1 MSIYET
7 GAIKSLKAGELLMQE
22 GEKGDCAY
30 IIETGSVEILID
42 RDGAEQIIG
51 TRGAGALLG
60 EMAMIDDQPR
70 TASVRAVEDCS
81 VLVISRE
88 DFARRTESADPIL
101 RMVTKVILT
110 RYRDMLGRSRLVVDP
125 PGTAAN
131 GDADAASLETDQELR
146 DLAVNTIKIYHELK
160 HGLQNG
166 ELQLYYQPIIDL
178 ESSRIAGF
186 EALARWIH
194 PEKGMISPGVFIPVA
209 EESGLIVE
217 ISRWALDESC
227 KAVKHLEQ
235 FNDGAAPLFISV
247 NFSVHDFSDRDFLH
261 HVTAIMEK
269 NKTPPA
275 HIHLEITESLLME
288 KPHVAKEALEKCRA
302 YGFEISIDDFGTGYS
317 SLSYLHSFPIDTLKI
332 DQSFIRSMMAQH
344 SSFQLVKSI
353 IALAKNL
360 DMRVIAEGI
369 EHPEEAAELH
379 KLSCEYCQG
388 FWFAKPQPLEE
399 AAALLQNWS
408 PPVYQTGKAAGSK

>member
-1 MSIYET
+1 MPIYET
-7 GAIKSLKAGELLMQE
+7 GAIQLLKAGELLMQE
-22 GEKGDCAY
+22 GEKGDYAY
-30 IIETGSVEILID
+30 IIETGSVEILIE
-42 RDGAEQIIG
+42 RDGQEQVIG

-60 EMAMIDDQPR
+60 EMAMIDNQPR
-70 TASVRAVEDCS
+70 TASVRAIEDCS

-88 DFARRTESADPIL
+88 DFARRTDAADPIL

-110 RYRDMLGRSRLVVDP
+110 RYRDMLGRSQLVVNP
-125 PGTAAN
+125 PDT
-131 GDADAASLETDQELR
+131 DAADTTDPAALETDQEMR

-160 HGLQNG
+160 HALKNG

-178 ESSRIAGF
+178 ATSRIAGF

-217 ISRWALDESC
+217 LSRWALDESC
-227 KAVKHLEQ
+227 KAVKKLEA
-235 FNDGAAPLFISV
+235 FSDGGAPLFISV

-269 NKTPPA
+269 NGTAPE

-288 KPHVAKEALEKCRA
+288 KPHVAKEALEKCRN

-332 DQSFIRSMMAQH
+332 DQSFIRSMMAQR

-369 EHPEEAAELH
+369 EHAEEAAELR
-379 KLSCEYCQG
+379 KLDCEYCQG

-399 AAALLQNWS
+399 AAALLQGWT
-408 PPVYQTGKAAGSK
+408 PPSYQADKAAGGK

>member
-7 GAIKSLKAGELLMQE
+7 GAIKSLKAGDLLMQE

-30 IIETGSVEILID
+30 IIETGSVEIVID
-42 RDGAEQIIG
+42 RGDAQHVIG

-70 TASVRAVEDCS
+70 TASVRALEDCS

-110 RYRDMLGRSRLVVDP
+110 RYRDMLGRSQLVVDP
-125 PGTAAN
+125 PA
-131 GDADAASLETDQELR
+131 ADAADPADLETDLELR

-160 HGLQNG
+160 HALENG
-166 ELQLYYQPIIDL
+166 ELQLYYQPIVDL
-178 ESSRIAGF
+178 ETSRIAGF

-217 ISRWALDESC
+217 LSRWALDESC
-227 KAVKHLEQ
+227 KAVKQLEP
-235 FNDGAAPLFISV
+235 FSDGVAPLFISV

-261 HVTAIMEK
+261 HVTAIMKK
-269 NKTPPA
+269 NNTAPE

-288 KPHVAKEALEKCRA
+288 KPHVAKEALEKCRE

-332 DQSFIRSMMAQH
+332 DQSFIRSMLAQH

-360 DMRVIAEGI
+360 EMRVIAEGI
-369 EHPEEAAELH
+369 EHAEEAAELR
-379 KLSCEYCQG
+379 KLDCEYCQG

-399 AAALLQNWS
+399 AAQLLKNWV
-408 PPVYQTGKAAGSK
+408 PPSYQTDKAAGSK